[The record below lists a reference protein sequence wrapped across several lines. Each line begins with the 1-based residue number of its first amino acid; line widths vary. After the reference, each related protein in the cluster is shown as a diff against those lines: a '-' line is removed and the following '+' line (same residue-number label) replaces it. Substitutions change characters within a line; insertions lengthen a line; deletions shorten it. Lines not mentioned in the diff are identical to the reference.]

1 MVLQYREGMD
11 LLLPNTVSE
20 KDEKPHT
27 TGPYDSAIPHIKVEV
42 TKIPLEKRMWPVS

>member
-27 TGPYDSAIPHIKVEV
+27 TGPYDSAILHIKVEV